1 MFNLII
7 CVCFDYFSLNNLKK
21 RKMKKKITLLF
32 ISFFILASCSNDE
45 DSSIIPVA
53 PVAPTAIHAVLNEGS
68 VDITWTGV
76 EGAGITYNVY
86 RNAVKINTASLK
98 EAKFTDVLKNTG
110 SFVYTVTANL
120 DGAESTKGVVS
131 EKVILELPK
140 TKTMQSIDIY
150 YDTKYE
156 YAYTYDTSNITK
168 LVSQTSKVTDVDLT
182 TKKVTVTNTV
192 IKFTYTGNLITKI
205 SYYSV
210 DDIPRSFVEYVYNA
224 QKKMIGRIVK
234 RSDGSINYTVTYKY
248 NEDGTITETN
258 DARDSGVGIYT
269 FGKGNLVK
277 YSITTPMREDEYL
290 AVSNYVFDTKNEPTL
305 NILGINFF
313 VNNSKNNEISSS
325 TVITL
330 NGELSS
336 TKSSKSD
343 NTYNENGYVLTT
355 MKTLKVSSGETLQT
369 EKTVI
374 TYY

>member
-1 MFNLII
+1 
-7 CVCFDYFSLNNLKK
+7 
-21 RKMKKKITLLF
+21 MKKKITLLF
-32 ISFFILASCSNDE
+32 ISFFILASCSSDE
-45 DSSIIPVA
+45 DSSVIPVA

-68 VDITWTGV
+68 VDVTWTGV

-86 RNAVKINTASLK
+86 RNAVKINTVSLK

-120 DGAESTKGVVS
+120 GGAESTKGEVS

-140 TKTMQSIDIY
+140 TRTMQSIDIY

-168 LVSQTSKVTDVDLT
+168 LVSQTSKETNVDLT

-192 IKFTYTGNLITKI
+192 LKFTYAGNLITKI
-205 SYYSV
+205 GYYSV

-258 DARDSGVGIYT
+258 DSRDSGVGIYT
-269 FGKGNLVK
+269 FGNGNLVK
-277 YSITTPMREDEYL
+277 YSITTPIREDEYL
-290 AVSNYVFDTKNEPTL
+290 AVGNYVFDTKNEPTL
-305 NILGINFF
+305 NVLGFNFF
-313 VNNSKNNEISSS
+313 VNNCKNNVISSS
-325 TVITL
+325 TVTTL

-336 TKSSKSD
+336 TESSKSD

-369 EKTVI
+369 QQTVI

>member
-1 MFNLII
+1 
-7 CVCFDYFSLNNLKK
+7 
-21 RKMKKKITLLF
+21 MKKKITLLF
-32 ISFFILASCSNDE
+32 VSFFILASCSSDE
-45 DSSIIPVA
+45 DSSVIPVA

-86 RNAVKINTASLK
+86 RNAVKINTVSLK
-98 EAKFTDVLKNTG
+98 EAKFTDVLKSTG

-120 DGAESTKGVVS
+120 GGAESTKGEVS

-156 YAYTYDTSNITK
+156 YAYTYDASNITK
-168 LVSQTSKVTDVDLT
+168 LVSQTSKETNIDLT

-192 IKFTYTGNLITKI
+192 LKFTYAGNLITKI
-205 SYYSV
+205 GYYSV

-234 RSDGSINYTVTYKY
+234 RSNGSISYTVTYEY

-258 DARDSGVGIYT
+258 DSPDSGPGIYT
-269 FGKGNLVK
+269 FGNGNLVK
-277 YSITTPMREDEYL
+277 YSITTP
-290 AVSNYVFDTKNEPTL
+290 VSKVDKYVVVTNYVYDSKNEPTL
-305 NILGINFF
+305 NVLGFNFF

-325 TVITL
+325 TVFNY
-330 NGELSS
+330 NGEIDS
-336 TKSSKSD
+336 TESSKSD
-343 NTYNENGYVLTT
+343 NMYNENGYVLTT

-369 EKTVI
+369 QQTVI